1 MSHEDMD
8 NILYSLYNCMKQG
21 EEYTNL
27 SYALTRGN
35 LNFTFNDSSLDSSKL
50 VSDLI
55 KKIVTDFLTY
65 NLYKRYIG
73 KELSDD
79 EKNILVDFE
88 EIVDGED
95 VIKFVNDNLD
105 KFSVIISDYFS
116 FQKEDNNYKCMAIAN
131 VVNQNLSS
139 AFTDLY
145 LDYFMTSL
153 DYDKYLLPRNIIY
166 GLDLLEFYNNYIEDD
181 SINRYLNNEFESK
194 VDLYNFLNYILSNV
208 YANLKINGSND
219 EFDEKIVK
227 LTEKIDKCMKCFY
240 DDKNFIINLV
250 KKYKDIYNNVK
261 WYDFRDIRDSFEVE
275 KLDIIY
281 KLDPS
286 YKHPNDVIK
295 NATSVST
302 IMGEIQRFLFDQV
315 ENFCN
320 SKWEN
325 DQIIDWII
333 NLVNGDIKLHFDYDL
348 IFDKND
354 RDLYINLVKMYLVS
368 ICYECLNYKVDNLSM
383 EEESLYNYL
392 DNNISSYECLELF
405 DDEVDKNIIVN
416 NILDYFY
423 SDTKL
428 EVLSRKKI
436 VDDGKYNKILKIN
449 PFMYLEYRRVFGS
462 LLPLETSKSTEYGN
476 LILGKISDI
485 ISYSST
491 ISDYHDIK
499 YEDFAQ
505 IFKNESEMLY
515 MTNEEIAGFI
525 VSNIYENL
533 KLNNKLTN
541 NENDFISLVE
551 DEDFDIEEILLNE
564 DYYGRLLYVFYEMN
578 EDLFN
583 DDKFRKLRKY
593 NNGEKVKVLKKYDP
607 FYDED
612 FEILK

>member
-1 MSHEDMD
+1 
-8 NILYSLYNCMKQG
+8 
-21 EEYTNL
+21 
-27 SYALTRGN
+27 
-35 LNFTFNDSSLDSSKL
+35 
-50 VSDLI
+50 
-55 KKIVTDFLTY
+55 
-65 NLYKRYIG
+65 
-73 KELSDD
+73 
-79 EKNILVDFE
+79 
-88 EIVDGED
+88 
-95 VIKFVNDNLD
+95 
-105 KFSVIISDYFS
+105 
-116 FQKEDNNYKCMAIAN
+116 
-131 VVNQNLSS
+131 
-139 AFTDLY
+139 
-145 LDYFMTSL
+145 
-153 DYDKYLLPRNIIY
+153 
-166 GLDLLEFYNNYIEDD
+166 
-181 SINRYLNNEFESK
+181 
-194 VDLYNFLNYILSNV
+194 
-208 YANLKINGSND
+208 
-219 EFDEKIVK
+219 
-227 LTEKIDKCMKCFY
+227 
-240 DDKNFIINLV
+240 
-250 KKYKDIYNNVK
+250 
-261 WYDFRDIRDSFEVE
+261 
-275 KLDIIY
+275 
-281 KLDPS
+281 
-286 YKHPNDVIK
+286 
-295 NATSVST
+295 
-302 IMGEIQRFLFDQV
+302 MGEIQRFLFDQV
-315 ENFCN
+315 ESFCN